1 MKIKIKGYKEEI
13 EWLAKDI
20 IKAKKGKIKEIGE
33 VIISPHGDWISLLI
47 CDKAGKIIT
56 SCCC

>member
-1 MKIKIKGYKEEI
+1 MKIKIKGYKETI

-20 IKAKKGKIKEIGE
+20 IKAKKGKVKEVGE
-33 VIISPHGDWISLLI
+33 VIISPHKDWISLLI
-47 CDKAGKIIT
+47 YDKEGKIIT